1 MGLKMKY
8 VVPRSV
14 LHSLRRAIQA
24 TNRIASSDD
33 STFHSSTAQSSLLSS
48 QPSVID
54 SSQTSVSLP
63 PPLQQSPSTRQEELM
78 KLTRDALADLC
89 RRYGIRVSGKKPD
102 LVSRILQVEQ
112 AVKQG
117 LSFRES
123 STKLP
128 SAPSSP
134 PISKKPLASPSI
146 IDDDESLLHQLRREE
161 FQKQNRGK
169 DYFFDPSGRY
179 NISVDDVSTFL
190 SSANGANST
199 VFSPSV
205 LRVAEPPSQ
214 DLSISRGETSIV
226 GDLPR
231 FSASRRKLIRRRQ
244 SVAQSLTLAGMLRS
258 GADVSRVDAT
268 IDGSRSPS

>member
-89 RRYGIRVSGKKPD
+89 RRYGIRRKKTRFGISD
-102 LVSRILQVEQ
+102 SSSRTSRQTR
-112 AVKQG
+112 
-117 LSFRES
+117 SFFPRIFNE
-123 STKLP
+123 T
-128 SAPSSP
+128 
-134 PISKKPLASPSI
+134 PIST
-146 IDDDESLLHQLRREE
+146 LLTTHFKEAT
-161 FQKQNRGK
+161 G
-169 DYFFDPSGRY
+169 
-179 NISVDDVSTFL
+179 I
-190 SSANGANST
+190 
-199 VFSPSV
+199 
-205 LRVAEPPSQ
+205 
-214 DLSISRGETSIV
+214 
-226 GDLPR
+226 
-231 FSASRRKLIRRRQ
+231 
-244 SVAQSLTLAGMLRS
+244 
-258 GADVSRVDAT
+258 T
-268 IDGSRSPS
+268 IDHR